1 MDIVINLLLFYSK
14 TLVVLLMFQQVSNQP
29 IKPLWNIIG
38 PFLYVLL
45 LIICPP
51 VGYFAFFFIFIAY
64 NIYQNKYG
72 SKTLDIFYGLYP
84 IIVQSLLGRMLAFY
98 VFPLLGVSVF
108 NEVKLSW
115 YDILIELL
123 VFPLH
128 LLIVK
133 SLRLDFDEIKEGFKR
148 YYFKYLLLLINI
160 SMFVYM
166 LLVSIL
172 VIYRDKLADADNWR
186 GHINNFYIVL
196 FFVMLL
202 YLNAISKEK
211 LEKEIIDQKDTQLN
225 ELSIYSHH
233 VESLYE
239 EIRSFRHDYINILT
253 SLKLGIDNQDIEAIK
268 TVYNGVLRDSA
279 NQFYDSIILNIAK
292 LSNIKNDAI
301 KSILS
306 AKLLEAQNR
315 GISISVEIE
324 EPVSNFRIELLDF
337 ITVLSVLCDNA
348 IEATIEAIN
357 PRMTVAFM
365 NNDDSLVLIVENSI
379 KTEKVDVSRI
389 FARGYS
395 SKGEGRG
402 LGLHNVNSIL
412 EKYPKSTI
420 TTRSANHLFSQTI
433 KFCKV
438 SL

>member
-14 TLVVLLMFQQVSNQP
+14 ILVALLLFQQISSQP
-29 IKPLWNIIG
+29 IKPLWCIIG

-64 NIYQNKYG
+64 NMYQNKYK
-72 SKTLDIFYGLYP
+72 SKILDIFYGLYP
-84 IIVQSLLGRMLAFY
+84 VIVESLLGRMLAFY

-133 SLRLDFDEIKEGFKR
+133 SLRLDFSEIKEGFKR

-225 ELSIYSHH
+225 ELSIYSHQ

-268 TVYNGVLRDSA
+268 TVYNGVLRDSGT
-279 NQFYDSIILNIAK
+279 QFYDSKFDIAK

-337 ITVLSVLCDNA
+337 ITILSVLCDNA
-348 IEATIEAIN
+348 IEATIEAIS

-379 KTEKVDVSRI
+379 KSEKVDVSHI

-402 LGLHNVNSIL
+402 LGLHNVNSVL

-433 KFCKV
+433 RFCK
-438 SL
+438 

>member
-14 TLVVLLMFQQVSNQP
+14 ILVALLLFQQISSQP
-29 IKPLWNIIG
+29 IKPLWCIIG

-64 NIYQNKYG
+64 NMYQNKYK
-72 SKTLDIFYGLYP
+72 SKILDIFYGLYP
-84 IIVQSLLGRMLAFY
+84 VIVESLLGRMLAFY

-133 SLRLDFDEIKEGFKR
+133 SLRLDFSEIKEGFKR

-279 NQFYDSIILNIAK
+279 NQFYDSKFDIAK

-348 IEATIEAIN
+348 IEATIEAIS

-365 NNDDSLVLIVENSI
+365 NNDDSLVLIVENST
-379 KTEKVDVSRI
+379 KSEKVDINHI
-389 FARGYS
+389 FDRGYS

-402 LGLHNVNSIL
+402 LGLHNVNSVL

-433 KFCKV
+433 RFCKQ
-438 SL
+438 L

>member
-1 MDIVINLLLFYSK
+1 MDIVINLLLLYSK
-14 TLVVLLMFQQVSNQP
+14 TLAVLLMFQQVSNQP
-29 IKPLWNIIG
+29 IKPLWCIIG

-84 IIVQSLLGRMLAFY
+84 IIVDSLLGRMLGFY
-98 VFPLLGVSVF
+98 VF
-108 NEVKLSW
+108 NEVKISW
-115 YDILIELL
+115 FDILIELL

-133 SLRLDFDEIKEGFKR
+133 SLRLDFNEIKEGFKR
-148 YYFKYLLLLINI
+148 HYFRFFLLLINI

-279 NQFYDSIILNIAK
+279 NQFYDSKFDIAK

-433 KFCKV
+433 RFCKV

>member
-14 TLVVLLMFQQVSNQP
+14 TLVVLLLFQQVSNQP
-29 IKPLWNIIG
+29 IKPLWYIIG

-64 NIYQNKYG
+64 NIYQNKYK
-72 SKTLDIFYGLYP
+72 SKILDIFYGLYP
-84 IIVQSLLGRMLAFY
+84 VIVESLLGRMLGFY

-115 YDILIELL
+115 YDILIQLL

-160 SMFVYM
+160 SMFAYM
-166 LLVSIL
+166 LLVSLL
-172 VIYRDKLADADNWR
+172 VIYRDKLADADIWR

-196 FFVMLL
+196 FFVILL

-211 LEKEIIDQKDTQLN
+211 LEKEIIEQKDTQLN
-225 ELSIYSHH
+225 ELSSYSHH

-279 NQFYDSIILNIAK
+279 NQFYDSKFDIAK

-306 AKLLEAQNR
+306 AKLLEAQNK

-337 ITVLSVLCDNA
+337 ITILSVLCDNA
-348 IEATIEAIN
+348 IEATIEAIS

-365 NNDDSLVLIVENSI
+365 NNDDSLILIVENSI
-379 KTEKVDVSRI
+379 KSEKVDVNHI
-389 FARGYS
+389 FDRGYS
-395 SKGEGRG
+395 SKGEERG

-433 KFCKV
+433 RFCRV

>member
-1 MDIVINLLLFYSK
+1 MDIVINLLLLYSK
-14 TLVVLLMFQQVSNQP
+14 TLAVFLLFQQVSNQP
-29 IKPLWNIIG
+29 IKPLWCIIG

-64 NIYQNKYG
+64 NIYQNKYK
-72 SKTLDIFYGLYP
+72 SKILDIFYGLYP
-84 IIVQSLLGRMLAFY
+84 VIVESLLGRMLGFY

-133 SLRLDFDEIKEGFKR
+133 SLRLDFSEIKEGFKR

-172 VIYRDKLADADNWR
+172 VIYRDKLADADIWR

-196 FFVMLL
+196 FFVILL

-268 TVYNGVLRDSA
+268 TVYNGVLRDSGT
-279 NQFYDSIILNIAK
+279 QFYDSKFDIAK

-306 AKLLEAQNR
+306 AKLLEAQNK

-337 ITVLSVLCDNA
+337 ITILSVLCDNA
-348 IEATIEAIN
+348 IEATIEAIS

-379 KTEKVDVSRI
+379 KSEKVDVNHI
-389 FARGYS
+389 FDRGYS

-402 LGLHNVNSIL
+402 LGLHNVNSVL

-433 KFCKV
+433 RFCKV

>member
-14 TLVVLLMFQQVSNQP
+14 TLVVLLLFQQISNQP
-29 IKPLWNIIG
+29 IKPLWCVIG

-64 NIYQNKYG
+64 NIYQHKYK
-72 SKTLDIFYGLYP
+72 SKILDIFYGLYP
-84 IIVQSLLGRMLAFY
+84 VIVDSLLGRMLGFY

-133 SLRLDFDEIKEGFKR
+133 SLRLDFNEIQEGFKR
-148 YYFKYLLLLINI
+148 YYSKYLLLLINI

-166 LLVSIL
+166 ILVSIL
-172 VIYRDKLADADNWR
+172 VIYRDKLADADIWR

-279 NQFYDSIILNIAK
+279 NQFYDSKFDIAK

-348 IEATIEAIN
+348 IEATIEAIS
-357 PRMTVAFM
+357 PRMTVALM

-379 KTEKVDVSRI
+379 KSEKVDVNHI
-389 FARGYS
+389 FDRGYS

-402 LGLHNVNSIL
+402 LGLHNINSVL

-433 KFCKV
+433 RFCK
-438 SL
+438 

>member
-14 TLVVLLMFQQVSNQP
+14 ILVALLLFQQVSSQP
-29 IKPLWNIIG
+29 IKPLWYIIG

-64 NIYQNKYG
+64 NIYQNKYK
-72 SKTLDIFYGLYP
+72 SKILDIFYGLYP
-84 IIVQSLLGRMLAFY
+84 VIVESLLGRMLGFY

-115 YDILIELL
+115 YDILIQLL

-160 SMFVYM
+160 SMFAYM
-166 LLVSIL
+166 LLVSLL
-172 VIYRDKLADADNWR
+172 VIYRDKLADADIWR

-196 FFVMLL
+196 FFVILL

-211 LEKEIIDQKDTQLN
+211 LEKEIIEQKDTQLN
-225 ELSIYSHH
+225 ELSSYSHH

-253 SLKLGIDNQDIEAIK
+253 SLKLGIDTQDIEAIK
-268 TVYNGVLRDSA
+268 TVYNGVLRDSG
-279 NQFYDSIILNIAK
+279 NQFYDSKFDIAK

-306 AKLLEAQNR
+306 AKLLEAQNK

-337 ITVLSVLCDNA
+337 ITILSVLCDNA
-348 IEATIEAIN
+348 IEATIEAIS

-365 NNDDSLVLIVENSI
+365 NNDDSLILIVENSI
-379 KTEKVDVSRI
+379 KSEKVDVNHI
-389 FARGYS
+389 FDRGYS
-395 SKGEGRG
+395 SKGEERG

-433 KFCKV
+433 RFCKV

>member
-14 TLVVLLMFQQVSNQP
+14 TLVVLLLFQQISNQP
-29 IKPLWNIIG
+29 IKPLWCIIG

-64 NIYQNKYG
+64 NIYQNKYK
-72 SKTLDIFYGLYP
+72 SKILDIFYGLYP
-84 IIVQSLLGRMLAFY
+84 VIVESLLGRMLGFY

-133 SLRLDFDEIKEGFKR
+133 SLRLDFNEIKEGFKR
-148 YYFKYLLLLINI
+148 HYFRFFLLLINI

-268 TVYNGVLRDSA
+268 TVYNGVLRDSGT
-279 NQFYDSIILNIAK
+279 QFYDSKFDIAK

-348 IEATIEAIN
+348 IEATIEAIS
-357 PRMTVAFM
+357 PRMTVAFI

-379 KTEKVDVSRI
+379 KSEKVDVSHI

-402 LGLHNVNSIL
+402 LGLHNVNSVL

-433 KFCKV
+433 RFCK
-438 SL
+438 

>member
-14 TLVVLLMFQQVSNQP
+14 TLVVLLMFQQISNQP
-29 IKPLWNIIG
+29 IKPLWCVIG

-64 NIYQNKYG
+64 NIYQHKYK
-72 SKTLDIFYGLYP
+72 SKILDIFYGLYP
-84 IIVQSLLGRMLAFY
+84 VIVDSLLGRMLGFY

-133 SLRLDFDEIKEGFKR
+133 SLRLDFNEIKEGFKR
-148 YYFKYLLLLINI
+148 NYFKYLLLLINI
-160 SMFVYM
+160 SMFGYM
-166 LLVSIL
+166 FLVSIF
-172 VIYRDKLADADNWR
+172 VIYRDKLANADIWR

-211 LEKEIIDQKDTQLN
+211 LEKEIIKQKDTQLY
-225 ELSIYSHH
+225 ELSSYSHH
-233 VESLYE
+233 IESLYE
-239 EIRSFRHDYINILT
+239 EIRGFRHDYINILT
-253 SLKLGIDNQDIEAIK
+253 SLKLGIDNQDINAVK
-268 TVYNGVLRDSA
+268 TVYNDVLRDSA
-279 NQFYDSIILNIAK
+279 KQFYDSKFDIAK

-306 AKLLEAQNR
+306 AKLLEAQNK
-315 GISISVEIE
+315 GISVSVEIE

-337 ITVLSVLCDNA
+337 ITVLSILCDNA
-348 IEATIEAIN
+348 IEAAIETIS
-357 PRMTVAFM
+357 PKLTVVFI
-365 NNDDSLVLIVENSI
+365 NNDDSLVLIIENSM
-379 KTEKVDVSRI
+379 KSEKVEVSHI
-389 FARGYS
+389 FDRGHS
-395 SKGEGRG
+395 SKGENRG
-402 LGLHNVNSIL
+402 IGLYNVNSVL

-433 KFCKV
+433 RFCK
-438 SL
+438 

>member
-1 MDIVINLLLFYSK
+1 MEMVINLLLFYSK
-14 TLVVLLMFQQVSNQP
+14 ILVVLLLFQQISNQP
-29 IKPLWNIIG
+29 IKPLWYIIT

-51 VGYFAFFFIFIAY
+51 VGYFAYFFIFIAY
-64 NIYQNKYG
+64 NIYRNRYK
-72 SKTLDIFYGLYP
+72 SKILNIFYGLYP
-84 IIVQSLLGRMLAFY
+84 IIVDSLLGRMLGFY
-98 VFPLLGVSVF
+98 VFPLLGVYVF
-108 NEVKLSW
+108 NEASLSW

-123 VFPLH
+123 VFPFH

-133 SLRLDFDEIKEGFKR
+133 SLRLEFNEIKEGFKR
-148 YYFKYLLLLINI
+148 HYFRYLLLLINI
-160 SMFVYM
+160 SMLVYM
-166 LLVSIL
+166 LLVSTF
-172 VIYRDKLADADNWR
+172 VIYRDKLANADIWR
-186 GHINNFYIVL
+186 GHINNFYIIL

-211 LEKEIIDQKDTQLN
+211 LEKEIIKQKDTQLY
-225 ELSIYSHH
+225 ELSSYSHH

-239 EIRSFRHDYINILT
+239 EIRGFRHDYINILT
-253 SLKLGIDNQDIEAIK
+253 SLKLGIDNQDIDAVK
-268 TVYNGVLRDSA
+268 TVYNDVLKDSA
-279 NQFYDSIILNIAK
+279 KQFYDSKFDIAK

-315 GISISVEIE
+315 GISISVEVE
-324 EPVSNFRIELLDF
+324 EPISNFRIELLDF

-348 IEATIEAIN
+348 IEAAIETIS
-357 PRMTVAFM
+357 PKMTVVFI

-379 KTEKVDVSRI
+379 KSEKVEVSRI
-389 FARGYS
+389 FVRGHS

-402 LGLHNVNSIL
+402 IGLYNVNSIL

-433 KFCKV
+433 RFCK
-438 SL
+438 

>member
-1 MDIVINLLLFYSK
+1 MDIVINLLLLYSK
-14 TLVVLLMFQQVSNQP
+14 TLAVLLMFQQVSNQP
-29 IKPLWNIIG
+29 IKPLWCIIG

-98 VFPLLGVSVF
+98 VFPLLG
-108 NEVKLSW
+108 
-115 YDILIELL
+115 
-123 VFPLH
+123 
-128 LLIVK
+128 LIVK

-279 NQFYDSIILNIAK
+279 NQFYDSKFDIAK

-337 ITVLSVLCDNA
+337 ITVLSILCDNA
-348 IEATIEAIN
+348 IEATIKATS
-357 PRMTVAFM
+357 PRMTVVFI

-379 KTEKVDVSRI
+379 KSEKVDVSHI

-433 KFCKV
+433 RFCK
-438 SL
+438 

>member
-14 TLVVLLMFQQVSNQP
+14 TLVVLLLFQQISNQP
-29 IKPLWNIIG
+29 IKPLWCVIG

-64 NIYQNKYG
+64 NIYQHKYK
-72 SKTLDIFYGLYP
+72 SKILDIFYGLYP
-84 IIVQSLLGRMLAFY
+84 VIVDSLLGRMLGFY

-133 SLRLDFDEIKEGFKR
+133 SLRLDFNEIQEGFKR
-148 YYFKYLLLLINI
+148 YYSKYLLLLINI

-166 LLVSIL
+166 ILVSIL
-172 VIYRDKLADADNWR
+172 VIYRDKLADADIWR

-202 YLNAISKEK
+202 YLNAVSKEK
-211 LEKEIIDQKDTQLN
+211 LEKEIIEQKDTQLN
-225 ELSIYSHH
+225 ELSSYSHH

-239 EIRSFRHDYINILT
+239 EIRNFRHDYINILT

-279 NQFYDSIILNIAK
+279 NQFYDSKFDIAK

-337 ITVLSVLCDNA
+337 ITVLSILCDNA
-348 IEATIEAIN
+348 IEATIKATS
-357 PRMTVAFM
+357 PRMTVVFI

-379 KTEKVDVSRI
+379 KSEKVDVSHI
-389 FARGYS
+389 FDRGHS
-395 SKGEGRG
+395 SKGENRG
-402 LGLHNVNSIL
+402 IGLYNVNSVL

-420 TTRSANHLFSQTI
+420 TTRSQIL
-433 KFCKV
+433 
-438 SL
+438 

>member
-14 TLVVLLMFQQVSNQP
+14 TLVVLLLFQQVSNQP
-29 IKPLWNIIG
+29 IKPLWCIIG

-64 NIYQNKYG
+64 NIYQNKYK
-72 SKTLDIFYGLYP
+72 SKILDIFYGLYP
-84 IIVQSLLGRMLAFY
+84 VIVDSLLGRMLGFY

-133 SLRLDFDEIKEGFKR
+133 SLRLDFNEIQEGFKR
-148 YYFKYLLLLINI
+148 YYSKYLLLLINI

-166 LLVSIL
+166 ILVSIL
-172 VIYRDKLADADNWR
+172 VIYRDKLADADIWR

-202 YLNAISKEK
+202 YLNAVSKEK
-211 LEKEIIDQKDTQLN
+211 LEKEIIEQKDTQLN
-225 ELSIYSHH
+225 ELSSYSHH

-239 EIRSFRHDYINILT
+239 EIRNFRHDYINILT

-279 NQFYDSIILNIAK
+279 NQFYDSKFDIAK

-315 GISISVEIE
+315 GISISVEVE
-324 EPVSNFRIELLDF
+324 EPISNFRIELLDF

-348 IEATIEAIN
+348 IEAAIETIS
-357 PRMTVAFM
+357 PKMTVVFI

-379 KTEKVDVSRI
+379 KSEKVEVSHI
-389 FARGYS
+389 FVRGHS

-402 LGLHNVNSIL
+402 IGLYNVNSIL

-433 KFCKV
+433 RFCK
-438 SL
+438 

>member
-14 TLVVLLMFQQVSNQP
+14 TLVVLLLFQQISNQP
-29 IKPLWNIIG
+29 IKPLWCIIG

-64 NIYQNKYG
+64 NIYQNKYK
-72 SKTLDIFYGLYP
+72 SKILDIFYGLYP
-84 IIVQSLLGRMLAFY
+84 VIVESLLGRMLGFY

-133 SLRLDFDEIKEGFKR
+133 SLRLDFNEIKEGFKR
-148 YYFKYLLLLINI
+148 HYFKYLLLLINI

-172 VIYRDKLADADNWR
+172 VIYRDKLADADIWR

-196 FFVMLL
+196 FFVILL
-202 YLNAISKEK
+202 YLNAVSKEK

-225 ELSIYSHH
+225 ELSSYSHH

-268 TVYNGVLRDSA
+268 TVYNGVLRDSGT
-279 NQFYDSIILNIAK
+279 QFYDSKFDIAK

-306 AKLLEAQNR
+306 DKLLEAQNR

-348 IEATIEAIN
+348 IEATIEAIS
-357 PRMTVAFM
+357 PRMTVAFI

-379 KTEKVDVSRI
+379 KSEKVDVSHI

-402 LGLHNVNSIL
+402 LGLHNVNSVL

-433 KFCKV
+433 RFCK
-438 SL
+438 

>member
-14 TLVVLLMFQQVSNQP
+14 MLVALLLFQQVSNQP
-29 IKPLWNIIG
+29 IKPLWCIIG

-64 NIYQNKYG
+64 NIYQNKYK
-72 SKTLDIFYGLYP
+72 SKILDIFYGLYP
-84 IIVQSLLGRMLAFY
+84 VIVESLLGRMLGFY

-115 YDILIELL
+115 YDILIQLL

-133 SLRLDFDEIKEGFKR
+133 SLRLDFNEIKEGFKR

-279 NQFYDSIILNIAK
+279 NQFYDSKFDIAK

-348 IEATIEAIN
+348 IEATIEAIS

-365 NNDDSLVLIVENSI
+365 NNDDSLILIVENSI
-379 KTEKVDVSRI
+379 KSEKVDVNHI
-389 FARGYS
+389 FDRGYS

-433 KFCKV
+433 RFCK
-438 SL
+438 

>member
-14 TLVVLLMFQQVSNQP
+14 TLVVLLLFQQVSNQP
-29 IKPLWNIIG
+29 IKPLWCVIG

-64 NIYQNKYG
+64 NIYQNKYK
-72 SKTLDIFYGLYP
+72 SKILDIFYGLYP
-84 IIVQSLLGRMLAFY
+84 VIVDSLLGRMLGFY

-128 LLIVK
+128 ILIVK
-133 SLRLDFDEIKEGFKR
+133 SLRLDFNEIKEGFKR
-148 YYFKYLLLLINI
+148 NYFKYLLLLINI
-160 SMFVYM
+160 SMFGYM
-166 LLVSIL
+166 FLVSIF
-172 VIYRDKLADADNWR
+172 VIYRDKLANADIWR

-211 LEKEIIDQKDTQLN
+211 LEKEIIKQKDTQLY
-225 ELSIYSHH
+225 ELSSYSHH
-233 VESLYE
+233 IESLYE
-239 EIRSFRHDYINILT
+239 EIRGFRHDYINILT
-253 SLKLGIDNQDIEAIK
+253 SLKLGIDNQDINAVK
-268 TVYNGVLRDSA
+268 TVYNDVLRDSA
-279 NQFYDSIILNIAK
+279 KQFYDSKFDIAK

-315 GISISVEIE
+315 GISVSVEIE

-337 ITVLSVLCDNA
+337 ITVLSILCDNA
-348 IEATIEAIN
+348 IEAAIETIS
-357 PRMTVAFM
+357 PKLTVVFI
-365 NNDDSLVLIVENSI
+365 NNDDSLVLIIENSM
-379 KTEKVDVSRI
+379 KSEKVEVSHI
-389 FARGYS
+389 FDRGHS
-395 SKGEGRG
+395 SKGENRG
-402 LGLHNVNSIL
+402 IGLYNVNSIL

-433 KFCKV
+433 RFCK
-438 SL
+438 

>member
-72 SKTLDIFYGLYP
+72 NKTLDIFYGLYP

-279 NQFYDSIILNIAK
+279 NQFYDSKFDIAK

-348 IEATIEAIN
+348 IEATIKATS
-357 PRMTVAFM
+357 PRMTVVFI

-379 KTEKVDVSRI
+379 KSEKVDVSHI

-433 KFCKV
+433 RFCK
-438 SL
+438 

>member
-1 MDIVINLLLFYSK
+1 MDIVINLLLLYSK
-14 TLVVLLMFQQVSNQP
+14 TLAVFLLFQQVSNQP
-29 IKPLWNIIG
+29 IKPLWCIIG

-84 IIVQSLLGRMLAFY
+84 IIVDSLLGRMLGFY
-98 VFPLLGVSVF
+98 VFPLLGVYVF
-108 NEVKLSW
+108 NEVKISW
-115 YDILIELL
+115 FDILIELL

-133 SLRLDFDEIKEGFKR
+133 SLRLDFNEIKEGFKR
-148 YYFKYLLLLINI
+148 HYFRFFLLLINI

-253 SLKLGIDNQDIEAIK
+253 SLKLGIDNQDIEA
-268 TVYNGVLRDSA
+268 
-279 NQFYDSIILNIAK
+279 
-292 LSNIKNDAI
+292 
-301 KSILS
+301 
-306 AKLLEAQNR
+306 
-315 GISISVEIE
+315 
-324 EPVSNFRIELLDF
+324 
-337 ITVLSVLCDNA
+337 
-348 IEATIEAIN
+348 TIEAIS

-379 KTEKVDVSRI
+379 KSEKVDVNHI
-389 FARGYS
+389 FDRGYS

-402 LGLHNVNSIL
+402 LGLHNVNSVL

>member
-14 TLVVLLMFQQVSNQP
+14 ILVALLLFQQVSSQP
-29 IKPLWNIIG
+29 IKPLWCVIG

-64 NIYQNKYG
+64 NIYQNKYK
-72 SKTLDIFYGLYP
+72 SKILDIFYGLYP
-84 IIVQSLLGRMLAFY
+84 VIVESLLGRMLAFY

-128 LLIVK
+128 ILIVK
-133 SLRLDFDEIKEGFKR
+133 SLRLDFNEIKEGFKHH
-148 YYFKYLLLLINI
+148 YFKYLLLLINI
-160 SMFVYM
+160 SMFGYM
-166 LLVSIL
+166 FLVSIF
-172 VIYRDKLADADNWR
+172 VIYRDKLANADIWR
-186 GHINNFYIVL
+186 GHINNFYIIL

-211 LEKEIIDQKDTQLN
+211 LEKEIIKQKDTQLY
-225 ELSIYSHH
+225 ELSSYSHH

-239 EIRSFRHDYINILT
+239 EIRGFRHDYINILT
-253 SLKLGIDNQDIEAIK
+253 SLKLGIDNQDINAVK
-268 TVYNGVLRDSA
+268 TVYNDVLRDSA
-279 NQFYDSIILNIAK
+279 KQFYDSKFDIAK

-315 GISISVEIE
+315 GISVSVEIE

-337 ITVLSVLCDNA
+337 ITVLSILCDNA
-348 IEATIEAIN
+348 IEAAIETIS
-357 PRMTVAFM
+357 PKLTVVFI
-365 NNDDSLVLIVENSI
+365 NNDDSLVLIIENSM
-379 KTEKVDVSRI
+379 KSEKVEVSHI
-389 FARGYS
+389 FDRGHS
-395 SKGEGRG
+395 SKGENRG
-402 LGLHNVNSIL
+402 IGLYNVNSIL

-433 KFCKV
+433 RFCK
-438 SL
+438 

>member
-1 MDIVINLLLFYSK
+1 M
-14 TLVVLLMFQQVSNQP
+14 
-29 IKPLWNIIG
+29 
-38 PFLYVLL
+38 
-45 LIICPP
+45 
-51 VGYFAFFFIFIAY
+51 
-64 NIYQNKYG
+64 
-72 SKTLDIFYGLYP
+72 LDIFYGLYP

-133 SLRLDFDEIKEGFKR
+133 SLRLDFSEIKEGFKR

-225 ELSIYSHH
+225 ELSIYSHQ

-279 NQFYDSIILNIAK
+279 NQFYDSKFDIAK

-306 AKLLEAQNR
+306 AKLLEAQNK

-337 ITVLSVLCDNA
+337 ITILSVLCDNA
-348 IEATIEAIN
+348 IEATIEAIS

-379 KTEKVDVSRI
+379 KSEKVDVNHI
-389 FARGYS
+389 FDRGYS

-402 LGLHNVNSIL
+402 LGLHNVNSVL

-433 KFCKV
+433 RFCKV

>member
-1 MDIVINLLLFYSK
+1 MDIVINLLLLYSK
-14 TLVVLLMFQQVSNQP
+14 TLAVLLMFQQVSNQP
-29 IKPLWNIIG
+29 IKPLWCIIG

-84 IIVQSLLGRMLAFY
+84 IIVDSLLGRMLGFY
-98 VFPLLGVSVF
+98 VFPLLGVYVF
-108 NEVKLSW
+108 NEVKISW
-115 YDILIELL
+115 FDILIELL

-133 SLRLDFDEIKEGFKR
+133 SLRLDFNEIKEGFKR
-148 YYFKYLLLLINI
+148 HYFRFFLLLINI

-279 NQFYDSIILNIAK
+279 NQFYDSKFDIAK

-324 EPVSNFRIELLDF
+324 EPVSNFMIELLDF

-348 IEATIEAIN
+348 IKATS
-357 PRMTVAFM
+357 PRMTVVFI

-379 KTEKVDVSRI
+379 KSEKVDVSHI
-389 FARGYS
+389 FDRGHS
-395 SKGEGRG
+395 SKGENRG
-402 LGLHNVNSIL
+402 IGLYNVNSVL

-433 KFCKV
+433 RFCK
-438 SL
+438 

>member
-14 TLVVLLMFQQVSNQP
+14 TLVVLLLFQQISNQP
-29 IKPLWNIIG
+29 IKPLWCVIG

-64 NIYQNKYG
+64 NIYQHKYK
-72 SKTLDIFYGLYP
+72 SKILDIFYGLYP
-84 IIVQSLLGRMLAFY
+84 VIVDSLLGRMLGFY

-133 SLRLDFDEIKEGFKR
+133 SLRLDFNEIQEGFKR
-148 YYFKYLLLLINI
+148 YYSKYLLLLINI

-166 LLVSIL
+166 ILVSIL
-172 VIYRDKLADADNWR
+172 VIYRDKLADADIWR

-279 NQFYDSIILNIAK
+279 NQFYDSKFDIAK

-348 IEATIEAIN
+348 IEATIEATS
-357 PRMTVAFM
+357 PRMTIAFI
-365 NNDDSLVLIVENSI
+365 NNEDSLVLIVENSI
-379 KTEKVDVSRI
+379 KSEKVDVSHI

-395 SKGEGRG
+395 SKGKGRG

-433 KFCKV
+433 RFCK
-438 SL
+438 

>member
-1 MDIVINLLLFYSK
+1 MDIVINLLLLYSK
-14 TLVVLLMFQQVSNQP
+14 ILVALLLFQQVSNQP
-29 IKPLWNIIG
+29 IKPLWYIIG

-64 NIYQNKYG
+64 NIYQNKYK
-72 SKTLDIFYGLYP
+72 SKILDIFYGLYP
-84 IIVQSLLGRMLAFY
+84 VIVESLLGRMLGFY

-115 YDILIELL
+115 YDILIQLL

-160 SMFVYM
+160 SMFAYM
-166 LLVSIL
+166 LLVSLL
-172 VIYRDKLADADNWR
+172 VIYRDKLADADIWR

-196 FFVMLL
+196 FFVILL

-211 LEKEIIDQKDTQLN
+211 LEKEIIEQKDTQLN
-225 ELSIYSHH
+225 ELSSYSHH

-253 SLKLGIDNQDIEAIK
+253 SLKLGIDTQDIEAIK
-268 TVYNGVLRDSA
+268 TVYNGVLRDSG
-279 NQFYDSIILNIAK
+279 NQFYDSKFDIAK

-306 AKLLEAQNR
+306 AKLLEAQNK

-337 ITVLSVLCDNA
+337 ITILSVLCDNA
-348 IEATIEAIN
+348 IEATIEAIS

-365 NNDDSLVLIVENSI
+365 NNDDSLILIVENSI
-379 KTEKVDVSRI
+379 KSEKVDVNHI
-389 FARGYS
+389 FDRGYS
-395 SKGEGRG
+395 SKGEERG

-433 KFCKV
+433 RFCKV

>member
-14 TLVVLLMFQQVSNQP
+14 ILVALLLFQQVSNQP
-29 IKPLWNIIG
+29 IKPLWCVIG

-64 NIYQNKYG
+64 NIYQHKYK
-72 SKTLDIFYGLYP
+72 SKILDIFYGLYP
-84 IIVQSLLGRMLAFY
+84 VIVDSLLGRMLGFY

-133 SLRLDFDEIKEGFKR
+133 SLRLDFNEIQEGFKR
-148 YYFKYLLLLINI
+148 YYSKYLLLLINI

-166 LLVSIL
+166 ILVSIL
-172 VIYRDKLADADNWR
+172 VIYRDKLADADIWR

-202 YLNAISKEK
+202 YLNAVSKEK
-211 LEKEIIDQKDTQLN
+211 LEKEIIEQKDTQLN
-225 ELSIYSHH
+225 ELSSYSHH

-239 EIRSFRHDYINILT
+239 EIRNFRHDYINILT

-268 TVYNGVLRDSA
+268 TVYNGVLRDNA
-279 NQFYDSIILNIAK
+279 NQFYDSKFDIAK

-337 ITVLSVLCDNA
+337 ITVLSILCDNA
-348 IEATIEAIN
+348 IEATIKATS
-357 PRMTVAFM
+357 PRMTVVFI

-379 KTEKVDVSRI
+379 KSEKVDVSHI
-389 FARGYS
+389 FDRGHS
-395 SKGEGRG
+395 SKGENRG
-402 LGLHNVNSIL
+402 IGLYNVNSVL

-433 KFCKV
+433 RFCK
-438 SL
+438 

>member
-14 TLVVLLMFQQVSNQP
+14 MLVALLLFQQVSNQP
-29 IKPLWNIIG
+29 IKPLWCIIG

-64 NIYQNKYG
+64 NIYQNKYK
-72 SKTLDIFYGLYP
+72 SKILDIFYGLYP
-84 IIVQSLLGRMLAFY
+84 VIVESLLGRMLAFY

-133 SLRLDFDEIKEGFKR
+133 SLRLDFNEIKEGFKR

-172 VIYRDKLADADNWR
+172 VIYRDKLADADIWR

-268 TVYNGVLRDSA
+268 TVYNGVLRDSG
-279 NQFYDSIILNIAK
+279 NQFYDSKFDIAK

-337 ITVLSVLCDNA
+337 ITILSVLCDNA
-348 IEATIEAIN
+348 IEATIEAIS

-365 NNDDSLVLIVENSI
+365 NNDDSLILIVENSI
-379 KTEKVDVSRI
+379 KSEKVDVNHI
-389 FARGYS
+389 FDRGYS

-402 LGLHNVNSIL
+402 LGLHNVNSVL

-433 KFCKV
+433 RFCKV

>member
-14 TLVVLLMFQQVSNQP
+14 TLVVLLLFQQVSNRP
-29 IKPLWNIIG
+29 IKPLWCIIG

-64 NIYQNKYG
+64 NIYQNKYK
-72 SKTLDIFYGLYP
+72 SKMLDIFYGLYP
-84 IIVQSLLGRMLAFY
+84 VIVESLLGRMLGFY

-133 SLRLDFDEIKEGFKR
+133 SLRLDFSEIKEGFKR

-225 ELSIYSHH
+225 ELSIYSHQ

-268 TVYNGVLRDSA
+268 TVYNGVLRDSGT
-279 NQFYDSIILNIAK
+279 QFYDSKFDIAK

-306 AKLLEAQNR
+306 AKLLEAQNK

-337 ITVLSVLCDNA
+337 ITILSVLCDNA
-348 IEATIEAIN
+348 IEATIEAIS
-357 PRMTVAFM
+357 PRMTVVFI
-365 NNDDSLVLIVENSI
+365 NNDNSLVLIVENSI
-379 KTEKVDVSRI
+379 KSEKVDVNHI
-389 FARGYS
+389 FDRGYS

-402 LGLHNVNSIL
+402 LGLHNVNSVL

-433 KFCKV
+433 RFCKV

>member
-108 NEVKLSW
+108 NEVKLS
-115 YDILIELL
+115 
-123 VFPLH
+123 

-253 SLKLGIDNQDIEAIK
+253 SLKIGIDNQDIEAIK

-279 NQFYDSIILNIAK
+279 NQFYDSKFDIAK

-433 KFCKV
+433 RFCK
-438 SL
+438 

>member
-14 TLVVLLMFQQVSNQP
+14 ILVVLLLFQQISNQP
-29 IKPLWNIIG
+29 IKPLWCIIG

-51 VGYFAFFFIFIAY
+51 VGYFAYFFIFIAY
-64 NIYQNKYG
+64 NIYQNKYK
-72 SKTLDIFYGLYP
+72 SKILDIFYGLYP
-84 IIVQSLLGRMLAFY
+84 IIVNSLLGRMLGFY

-133 SLRLDFDEIKEGFKR
+133 SLRLDFSEIKEGFKR

-225 ELSIYSHH
+225 ELSIYSHQ

-268 TVYNGVLRDSA
+268 TVYNGVLRDSGT
-279 NQFYDSIILNIAK
+279 QFYDSKFDIAK

-337 ITVLSVLCDNA
+337 ITILSVLCDNA
-348 IEATIEAIN
+348 IEATIEAIS

-365 NNDDSLVLIVENSI
+365 NNDDSLVLIVENST
-379 KTEKVDVSRI
+379 KSEKVDINHI
-389 FARGYS
+389 FDRGYS

-402 LGLHNVNSIL
+402 LGLHNVNSVL

-433 KFCKV
+433 RFCKQ
-438 SL
+438 L

>member
-14 TLVVLLMFQQVSNQP
+14 ILVALLLFQQVSSQP
-29 IKPLWNIIG
+29 IKPLWCIIG

-64 NIYQNKYG
+64 NMYQNKYK
-72 SKTLDIFYGLYP
+72 SKILDIFYGLYP
-84 IIVQSLLGRMLAFY
+84 VIVESLLGRMLGFY

-133 SLRLDFDEIKEGFKR
+133 SLRLDFNEIKEGFKHH
-148 YYFKYLLLLINI
+148 YFKYLLLLINI

-166 LLVSIL
+166 FLVSIL

-279 NQFYDSIILNIAK
+279 NQFYDSKFDIAK

-348 IEATIEAIN
+348 IEATIKATS
-357 PRMTVAFM
+357 PRMTVVFI

-379 KTEKVDVSRI
+379 KSEKVDVSHI

-433 KFCKV
+433 RFCK
-438 SL
+438 

>member
-1 MDIVINLLLFYSK
+1 MDIVINLLLLYSK
-14 TLVVLLMFQQVSNQP
+14 TLAVFLLFQQVSNQP
-29 IKPLWNIIG
+29 IKPLWCIIG

-84 IIVQSLLGRMLAFY
+84 IIVDSLLGRMLGFY
-98 VFPLLGVSVF
+98 VFPLLGVYVF
-108 NEVKLSW
+108 NEVKISW
-115 YDILIELL
+115 FDILIELL

-133 SLRLDFDEIKEGFKR
+133 SLRLDFNEIKEGFKR
-148 YYFKYLLLLINI
+148 HYFRFFLLLINI

-268 TVYNGVLRDSA
+268 TVYSGVLRDSG
-279 NQFYDSIILNIAK
+279 NQFYDSKFDIAK

-315 GISISVEIE
+315 GISISVEVE
-324 EPVSNFRIELLDF
+324 EPISNFRIELLDF

-348 IEATIEAIN
+348 IEAAIETIS
-357 PRMTVAFM
+357 PKMTVVFI

-379 KTEKVDVSRI
+379 KSEKVEVSRI
-389 FARGYS
+389 FVRGHS

-402 LGLHNVNSIL
+402 IGLYNVNSIL

-433 KFCKV
+433 RFCK
-438 SL
+438 

>member
-1 MDIVINLLLFYSK
+1 MDIVINLLLLYSK
-14 TLVVLLMFQQVSNQP
+14 TLAVLLMFQQVSNQP
-29 IKPLWNIIG
+29 IKPLWCIIG

-84 IIVQSLLGRMLAFY
+84 IIVDSLLGRMLGFY
-98 VFPLLGVSVF
+98 VFPLLGVYVF
-108 NEVKLSW
+108 NEVKISW
-115 YDILIELL
+115 FDILIELL

-133 SLRLDFDEIKEGFKR
+133 SLRLDFNEIKEGFKR
-148 YYFKYLLLLINI
+148 HYFRFFLLLINI

-186 GHINNFYIVL
+186 GHIN
-196 FFVMLL
+196 
-202 YLNAISKEK
+202 ISKEK

-279 NQFYDSIILNIAK
+279 NQFYDSKFDIAK

-433 KFCKV
+433 RFCK
-438 SL
+438 